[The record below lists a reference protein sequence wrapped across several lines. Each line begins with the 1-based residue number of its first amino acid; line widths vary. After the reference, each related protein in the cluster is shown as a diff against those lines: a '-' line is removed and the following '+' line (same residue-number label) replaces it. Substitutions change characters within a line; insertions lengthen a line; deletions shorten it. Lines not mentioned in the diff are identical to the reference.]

1 MKSPAQPL
9 ANHDGSL
16 EFSISET
23 ASTRDR
29 ILSLAVQAIDN
40 GGEAGVRVSD
50 IATSAGVTIPTLYRH
65 FGSREGLIEAAQT
78 GRFNRDRGTDF
89 DALSDMLHQC
99 STQRELKDLI
109 RNVMMTRFDDERR
122 AVRHARVNSLGSG
135 YARPDLMSSLAA
147 SQQATASAIAE
158 LLRPFQERGWI
169 RPNVDL
175 VAFVYWYL
183 GQLMGRVLIEIS
195 GEFVSEEDWNETSL
209 AAVNAVLFGDIP
221 SSVTIK

>member
-9 ANHDGSL
+9 VNHDDSREL
-16 EFSISET
+16 NISET
-23 ASTRDR
+23 TSTRDR
-29 ILSLAVQAIDN
+29 ILSLAVRAIDN
-40 GGEAGVRVSD
+40 GGEAGLRVSD
-50 IATSAGVTIPTLYRH
+50 IAISAGVTIPTLYRH
-65 FGSREGLIEAAQT
+65 FGSREGLIEAAQME
-78 GRFNRDRGTDF
+78 RFNRDRGTDF
-89 DALSDMLHQC
+89 DTLSDKLNSCASQE
-99 STQRELKDLI
+99 ELKELI
-109 RNVMMTRFDDERR
+109 RAVMMTRFDNERR

-147 SQQATASAIAE
+147 SQRVTASAMAE

-209 AAVNAVLFGDIP
+209 AAVTAILFGDTP
-221 SSVTIK
+221 FSSTQ